1 MVKNVRVA
9 LDDEEYNSML
19 VVKGERTWID
29 VIRRGID
36 ALKELPN
43 LFEIELRV
51 IEVDQ
56 VEEIIRRLTPN
67 MITEWL
73 ERIPDADLELLNFYP
88 GGARPAWMTAPIFNV
103 EFAKQIYSVLST
115 TCRSCGN
122 ILLDEETKTKL
133 TKQHNKDI
141 ELFGKVSDETSN
153 EIMKQAN
160 KYKRY
165 KECPYC
171 GMAQSNIKFIPS
183 LDEVS

>member
-1 MVKNVRVA
+1 MVKNVRVT

-29 VIRRGID
+29 VLRRGIE
-36 ALKELPN
+36 ALKEWPN

-51 IEVDQ
+51 IEGNQ

-103 EFAKQIYSVLST
+103 EFIEQIHNLLSV
-115 TCRSCGN
+115 TCRSCGS
-122 ILLDEETKTKL
+122 ILLDDETKTKL
-133 TKQHNKDI
+133 TKQRNKDI

-153 EIMKQAN
+153 EIMKQAK

-165 KECPYC
+165 KECPMC
-171 GMAQSNIKFIPS
+171 GMVQSNIKFIPS
-183 LDEVS
+183 LDEAS